1 MFKSILTSF
10 ATLSLFF
17 AAFGSTYAADVGDR
31 HRIAEIGDFSRVA
44 KNIAQRR
51 VPLVLMFSS
60 EHCGFCVRVEN
71 EFLIPMQ
78 ISGDY
83 EDRAVIRKMRL
94 DFGNEVVDFDGRRV
108 DADEFAARYNISVTP
123 TVVFLD
129 HQGNQ
134 LAPRR
139 VGLMTPDFYGGYLDE
154 SIATALDI
162 LRRNKP
168 LRVSINEGR

>member
-1 MFKSILTSF
+1 MGKTVSYII
-10 ATLSLFF
+10 AALSLLF
-17 AAFGSTYAADVGDR
+17 AAVGGTYAKDDGRSDTIEKVRDLSALAPQLER
-31 HRIAEIGDFSRVA
+31 
-44 KNIAQRR
+44 KR
-51 VPLVLMFSS
+51 VPLVLMFSAEYCS
-60 EHCGFCVRVEN
+60 FCSRVEN

-83 EDRAVIRKMRL
+83 EERALIRKL
-94 DFGNEVVDFDGRRV
+94 KIDFGNEVVDFDGRRV

-129 HQGNQ
+129 HHGNQ
-134 LAPRR
+134 LAAKR

-168 LRVSINEGR
+168 LRVSLDD